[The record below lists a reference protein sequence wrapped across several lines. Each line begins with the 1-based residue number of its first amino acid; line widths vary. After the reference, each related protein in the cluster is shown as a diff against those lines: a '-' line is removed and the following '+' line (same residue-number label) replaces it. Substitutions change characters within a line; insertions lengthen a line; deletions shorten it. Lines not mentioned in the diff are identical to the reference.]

1 MQKREKGD
9 DSLANNYIADSVIG
23 AIDTVIKG
31 AIQDLK
37 YDQTIEA
44 IVTSSDKAA
53 DGVYTVKSETASFEA
68 YSSNR
73 YYVNDTVYV
82 MIPQGD
88 FNKQKFITGRKVD
101 QVSTETTFTLK
112 LPFDDFIGLQDLTEE
127 FNFPEE
133 ELGYIANHGHPN
145 AQSGLIDLIS
155 NEQRHGSILTAEEQ
169 KNDTIVQTYRQ
180 TNLIGHWVREDKA
193 PVLTTKLA
201 VSFDVR
207 SLLHDY
213 RPLYGQYG
221 IRLLVTGWT
230 QTTETTPS
238 EKVTQDIY
246 FTNKDMYGDTYAY
259 FVETTQ
265 QKIFDISSLISLEE
279 IEIYFWQDFDFQDEQ
294 RVLIPW
300 EDEFRGV
307 VPPNLFLSNFNV
319 YLGLTTDDIN
329 DERVFL
335 YTYDDVKYGYEPE
348 VLTNREKLDT
358 RTLEFAWVHHDY
370 VEEKFILVNTPEKL
384 ANYNAKIFWYQ
395 LEYDVAPT
403 EEEAGELYWRLAP
416 PNWKYLPD
424 YDNQFQILVCPSIAK
439 SKEKYM
445 AIVSFNG
452 TFEKSEALTFT
463 NIVDVDSLNEA
474 LAANKN
480 YIFKFYRPA
489 TEAEKALHAGNEENM
504 FAFQN
509 QAIENEWLIEDN
521 TIGSFFVY
529 DENNRVL
536 KNEDEIRYS
545 DIEYYAILY
554 LLTRETNDEGE
565 EYEYYSALYGDTESG
580 FDSQIVFPEN
590 FSMITQV
597 PMSAQ
602 DPYFINHWESGN
614 LYDKTICKF
623 KINYFWDLSYRDNT
637 LSATVTRHGNTYYIN
652 KEMLF
657 GQSGSQGSEYTVRLQ
672 LESAS
677 NYAIIKGQ
685 SFSVGAYVYDRTG
698 RMLTDQDDGAGK
710 MLFVWELLGPSR
722 VTEKQTSGA
731 DGSWT
736 VDKGGDFNGNIIS
749 GFVRNDYPPIFRV
762 TVTGAADYPI
772 SATKGFMMTNGNAS
786 LVQQY
791 TVMCPNRVEYKSD
804 GSTPIY
810 DTSEFVIESINGDKI
825 YPEWELIQLKNGAE
839 TNEYFT
845 LKSTTY
851 SEVTIPTNSGEKR
864 RPAYTGYRLVSNIGD
879 GTSLTLIPHYW
890 DPAMAESCYMCLSA
904 DMTEATGDDDATA
917 IYIRQAIPFE
927 HNVYASSLINSW
939 DGSLTLDEENGAVL
953 STMMSAGT
961 KDSQNKFTGVIM
973 GDWEQKGDFSL
984 DIPGL
989 YGFTKGEQTFGFK
1002 TDGTGFIGKASAGQI
1017 QFDGNQALIKSSDE
1031 NFYLNLN
1038 PMKYSL
1044 TDLGDFSLD
1053 SFNQYSYSPYFL
1065 YAKTAKTADV
1075 WGQFSDFVNEDQQLT
1090 SWTKPFFDDSAHD
1103 YFVVDPNNGVL
1114 TTGGVIAKY
1123 GKIGNWMISDNG
1135 LYQRNDSADDSRYM
1149 YLGFPSAETNESLQ
1163 ALKVVYDQK
1172 YLDAYL
1178 DYLNKLNQLTVQV
1191 YPSIYELD
1199 PIHYWN
1205 YARGIKL
1212 AHDILVVTLDTY
1224 NQPNQE
1230 QTLQTILENTME
1242 SMITEDFIENYMHMH
1257 YCRNNYAIPIS
1268 SHKPSPRGLMYTGNR
1283 SDVYLLLGYQNVA
1296 GKYLRTSTTNYLFPR
1311 YINYYDKYY
1320 TGTYEGRFATE
1331 EEKANGQ
1338 ASEEGYFI
1346 YTKDVQETRYKPI
1359 PKTSYARLTD
1369 SMLEKRTVSIGYS
1382 SMTPGTTLYPENNAP
1397 SGSFIIYTKTSSGEV
1412 TVKNYLDTITVERM
1426 KELINLW
1433 APTYENS
1440 FNAYMYQLDQQRQAG
1455 YTWVPYEQRKEL
1467 EDEYAEKKAE
1477 IDRAYATAKRNLQN
1491 ADVDRYA
1498 IFAGEEEFTNP
1509 IFYVKWNGDMFAR
1522 RGLIANTWVID
1533 DHSLTYQKNSDIMYI
1548 GTEEYTQADGTKWY
1562 PNGRVYA
1569 GIDDGDPTLLE
1580 GEERKWAIS
1589 ASDSYSEEGTYPINF
1604 GVSLSGELYA
1614 QLGTIGGWSINKTAL
1629 FSNTETVNDAGET
1642 VQSSIVLD
1650 TASNALIF
1658 NNGSTVI
1665 YGDGRIILGALG
1677 MDGSTNGS
1685 LLIGGTSLIGKT
1697 YQQLDNTYSTYSSDQ
1712 TTISIQTDEV
1722 TFWGGSSYAGVNLT
1736 LPVVSLTSA
1745 QNESTIITTNI
1756 LSFIDSSTMGGNAGF
1771 SMAMGYVYEDEYDI
1785 SDPAGYS
1792 EGDTVPTVIDKLIFY
1807 PEQGTITSTKFQPWL
1822 GTTGKRWNLYANVVN
1837 CKDLQAEDGVIN
1849 AGSLYMASELV
1860 ATQTWV
1866 YNQLN
1871 DVYAKI
1877 QSASS
1882 GASSGVSR
1890 ARTAASNLAK
1900 GLQNNINAI
1909 LNALDEKRFIE
1920 SNVYYDTDTGRVK
1933 YDYVK
1938 MSVKPMGD
1946 PSIDETSDTIPVG
1959 EATVIELTEDS
1970 STGLRLVSPFVIPM
1984 SGLSM
1989 RGINPYLIK
1998 QCGFSVADD
2007 GTVTLTLTPYE
2018 GDPIVSDPTFNQAD
2032 TKFYKTNATKEIK
2045 LESITEGVGN
2055 GVKAQAYDFFGE
2067 KKTTPTATG
2076 ALKLETGTSNTY
2088 ADGRVNLYTEGAV
2101 VAYASVTDAY
2111 KAGWAAAIA
2120 TFSFSV
2126 DEANK
2131 KVSASV
2137 GNSTYG
2143 SKSDS
2148 ATYSLSS
2155 SYSSN
2160 DSVDFGSY
2168 GDYYFYCKPVTDANG
2183 TVTSY
2188 SKRVLPYYD
2197 GKYYHVTGTSAS
2209 ITWT

>member
-1 MQKREKGD
+1 MVSLFFIWVETNNKKLQSFIEMQKREKGD

-31 AIQDLK
+31 AIRDLK

-112 LPFDDFIGLQDLTEE
+112 LPFDDFIGLQDLTEG

-145 AQSGLIDLIS
+145 AQSDLIDLIS

-169 KNDTIVQTYRQ
+169 KNDTIIQTYRQ

-238 EKVTQDIY
+238 ERVTQDIY

-416 PNWKYLPD
+416 PNWKYLPE
-424 YDNQFQILVCPSIAK
+424 YNNQFQIQVCPSIAK

-445 AIVSFNG
+445 AIVSFSG

-489 TEAEKALHAGNEENM
+489 TAAERELHAGNEENV
-504 FAFQN
+504 FAYGSVN
-509 QAIENEWLIEDN
+509 GDWLIEDD
-521 TIGSFFVY
+521 TIGNFFVY

-536 KNEDEIRYS
+536 KNEDEIRFS
-545 DIEYYAILY
+545 DIEYYAILH
-554 LLTRETNDEGE
+554 LLTRDTNDAGE

-590 FSMITQV
+590 FSMVTQV
-597 PMSAQ
+597 PMSTQ

-623 KINYFWDLSYRDNT
+623 KINYFWDLNYRDNT

-657 GQSGSQGSEYTVRLQ
+657 GQSGSQGSEYTIRMQ
-672 LESAS
+672 LESMS
-677 NYAIIKGQ
+677 NYAIIKGN
-685 SFSVGAYVYDRTG
+685 SFSIGAYVYDRNG
-698 RMLTDQDDGAGK
+698 RMLTPEDDGSK
-710 MLFVWELLGPSR
+710 TMLFTWELLGPSR
-722 VTEKQTSGA
+722 VTSGATSGT

-736 VDKGGDFNGNIIS
+736 TKDSSNFSNNIIT
-749 GFVRNDYPPIFRV
+749 GYVRNDYPPIFRV

-772 SATKGFMMTNGNAS
+772 TATKGFIMTNGLPS

-804 GSTPIY
+804 GSAPIY
-810 DTSEFVIESINGDKI
+810 DTSEFIIESINGDKI
-825 YPEWELIQLKNGAE
+825 YPEWELIQLKDGVN

-845 LKSTTY
+845 LKKTEY
-851 SEVTIPTNSGEKR
+851 AEVTIPTNAGEKR
-864 RPAYTGYRLVSNIGD
+864 RPAYNGYKLISNIGD
-879 GTSLTLIPHYW
+879 GTSLDPIPHYW
-890 DPAMAESCYMCLSA
+890 DPVMATSCYMCLSA
-904 DMTEATGDDDATA
+904 DMTETTDDSAQQ

-927 HNVYASSLINSW
+927 HNIYASSLINSW
-939 DGSLTLDEENGAVL
+939 DGSLTLDNENGAIL

-973 GDWEQKGDFSL
+973 GDWAEKGDSSL
-984 DIPGL
+984 DTPGL

-1002 TDGTGFIGKASAGQI
+1002 TDGTGFIGKASSGQI
-1017 QFDGNQALIKSSDE
+1017 QFDGNQALISSADK

-1038 PMKYSL
+1038 PIRYSL
-1044 TDLGDFSLD
+1044 TDLGDFSLN

-1065 YAKTAKTADV
+1065 YAKTPKTSDV
-1075 WGQFSDFVNEDQQLT
+1075 WGEFSNFVDPDQNLT
-1090 SWTKPFFDDSAHD
+1090 SWTEPFFNDSEND
-1103 YFVVDPNNGVL
+1103 YFVVDPNNGIL

-1135 LYQRNDSADDSRYM
+1135 LYQRLDSKDADISSRYM
-1149 YLGFPSAETNESLQ
+1149 YLGFPSAETND
-1163 ALKVVYDQK
+1163 ALKALKIIYDQK

-1178 DYLNKLNQLTVQV
+1178 KYLDELNALTVSY
-1191 YPSIYELD
+1191 YPQIYLYE
-1199 PIHYWN
+1199 PIHFYN
-1205 YARGIKL
+1205 YSRDLKL
-1212 AHDILVVTLDTY
+1212 AYDILVVTLDQY
-1224 NQPNQE
+1224 NKNGGN
-1230 QTLQTILENTME
+1230 LQNILETNMAT
-1242 SMITEDFIENYMHMH
+1242 MITDDFIDNFTHQH
-1257 YCRNNYAIPIS
+1257 YYDNGQPYTDQIAPKGDQTTGSRNRIYNF
-1268 SHKPSPRGLMYTGNR
+1268 
-1283 SDVYLLLGYQNVA
+1283 LGYNARLESYTVKLV
-1296 GKYLRTSTTNYLFPR
+1296 KYNKDGSVYTTYPQ
-1311 YINYYDKYY
+1311 Y
-1320 TGTYEGRFATE
+1320 
-1331 EEKANGQ
+1331 
-1338 ASEEGYFI
+1338 
-1346 YTKDVQETRYKPI
+1346 TRYKAML
-1359 PKTSYARLTD
+1359 PKNYVRNTNLYSASSTQ
-1369 SMLEKRTVSIGYS
+1369 SIGTTNS
-1382 SMTPGTTLYPENNAP
+1382 NHPDNTGPQKMMMTINGKASWLNVVTTEQM
-1397 SGSFIIYTKTSSGEV
+1397 E
-1412 TVKNYLDTITVERM
+1412 YLIQ
-1426 KELINLW
+1426 LW
-1433 APTYENS
+1433 P
-1440 FNAYMYQLDQQRQAG
+1440 AYFQNGLDGYLYQLDQQRQAG
-1455 YTWVPYEQRKEL
+1455 YSYVPYEERKAV
-1467 EDEYAEKKAE
+1467 EDAYALAKGEIDSAYAAEK
-1477 IDRAYATAKRNLQN
+1477 RALQN
-1491 ADVDRYA
+1491 ADTDRYA
-1498 IFAGEEEFTNP
+1498 IFAGEEVDTNP

-1569 GIDDGDPTLLE
+1569 GTNDDGKATLLE

-1614 QLGTIGGWSINKTAL
+1614 QLGTIGGWTINKTAL
-1629 FSNTETVNDAGET
+1629 FSNIETVNDAGEKI

-1650 TASNALIF
+1650 TTSNALIF

-1697 YQQLDNTYSTYSSDQ
+1697 YQQLDNTYSTYSSNS
-1712 TTISIQTDEV
+1712 TTTSIKTDEV
-1722 TFWGGSSYAGVNLT
+1722 KFWGGSTYAGVNLT

-1849 AGSLYMASELV
+1849 AGSLYMSSELV

-1890 ARTAASNLAK
+1890 ARNAANALANGLNAKIQAILDFLDGKLFPTSFKWNNSGDISKLELSCLKVTTNTQVNTTIGDTEADVEGSAELISTEETPTDLGPYIQSAWINTSTGNVASNS
-1900 GLQNNINAI
+1900 IN
-1909 LNALDEKRFIE
+1909 KH
-1920 SNVYYDTDTGRVK
+1920 
-1933 YDYVK
+1933 
-1938 MSVKPMGD
+1938 
-1946 PSIDETSDTIPVG
+1946 
-1959 EATVIELTEDS
+1959 
-1970 STGLRLVSPFVIPM
+1970 LVSSIE
-1984 SGLSM
+1984 
-1989 RGINPYLIK
+1989 
-1998 QCGFSVADD
+1998 FSEITN
-2007 GTVTLTLTPYE
+2007 GTTTL
-2018 GDPIVSDPTFNQAD
+2018 
-2032 TKFYKTNATKEIK
+2032 
-2045 LESITEGVGN
+2045 
-2055 GVKAQAYDFFGE
+2055 
-2067 KKTTPTATG
+2067 
-2076 ALKLETGTSNTY
+2076 
-2088 ADGRVNLYTEGAV
+2088 
-2101 VAYASVTDAY
+2101 SVTPIYGDALF
-2111 KAGWAAAIA
+2111 KADLSLAHTHAP
-2120 TFSFSV
+2120 TFSFSEGTV
-2126 DEANK
+2126 SCEIGDANF
-2131 KVSASV
+2131 SQTSL
-2137 GNSTYG
+2137 
-2143 SKSDS
+2143 SDS
-2148 ATYSLSS
+2148 FDVSSTDWYKARAYYTYQPSVADNGILIKAQDSTNLATIKPTLTLSGTKADAVINCNIGTTTILSYALKDFYNSAKADGVSPVTAVSCSS
-2155 SYSSN
+2155 SNPGSN
-2160 DSVDFGSY
+2160 YTEG
-2168 GDYYFYCKPVTDANG
+2168 GAE
-2183 TVTSY
+2183 
-2188 SKRVLPYYD
+2188 
-2197 GKYYHVTGTSAS
+2197 S
-2209 ITWT
+2209 ITISKTTTVWIYAKAAGGNRKCKLTINVNSGTA

>member
-1 MQKREKGD
+1 
-9 DSLANNYIADSVIG
+9 
-23 AIDTVIKG
+23 
-31 AIQDLK
+31 
-37 YDQTIEA
+37 
-44 IVTSSDKAA
+44 
-53 DGVYTVKSETASFEA
+53 
-68 YSSNR
+68 
-73 YYVNDTVYV
+73 

-112 LPFDDFIGLQDLTEE
+112 LPFDDFIGLQDLTEG
-127 FNFPEE
+127 FNFSKE

-145 AQSGLIDLIS
+145 AQSGLINLIN
-155 NEQRHGSILTAEEQ
+155 NEKRHGSILTADEQ
-169 KNDTIVQTYRQ
+169 KNDVTVKTYRE
-180 TNLIGHWVREDKA
+180 TNLIGHWVREDKS

-279 IEIYFWQDFDFQDEQ
+279 IEIYFWQDFNFQDEQ
-294 RVLIPW
+294 RELIPW

-335 YTYDDVKYGYEPE
+335 YTYDDVRYGYEPE
-348 VLTNREKLDT
+348 VLTNREDLDT

-370 VEEKFILVNTPEKL
+370 AEEKFILVNTPEKL

-395 LEYDVAPT
+395 LEYDVVPS

-416 PNWKYLPD
+416 PNWKYLPE
-424 YDNQFQILVCPSIAK
+424 YDNQFQIQVCPSIAK

-445 AIVSFNG
+445 AIVSFSG

-463 NIVDVDSLNEA
+463 NIVDVDALNEA

-489 TEAEKALHAGNEENM
+489 TAAEKELHAGNETNV
-504 FAFQN
+504 FAYGSAN
-509 QAIENEWLIEDN
+509 GDWLIEDD

-536 KNEDEIRYS
+536 KNEDEIRFS
-545 DIEYYAILY
+545 DIEYYAILH
-554 LLTRETNDEGE
+554 LLTRDVNEAGE
-565 EYEYYSALYGDTESG
+565 EYEYYSALYEDTESN
-580 FDSQIVFPEN
+580 FDAQIVFPEN
-590 FSMITQV
+590 FSMITQM
-597 PMSAQ
+597 PMSKQ
-602 DPYFINHWESGN
+602 DPYFMNHWESGN

-623 KINYFWDLSYRDNT
+623 KINYFWDLNYRDNT

-672 LESAS
+672 LESMS
-677 NYAIIKGQ
+677 NYAIIK
-685 SFSVGAYVYDRTG
+685 SKAFSVGAYVYDRNG
-698 RMLTDQDDGAGK
+698 RMLTPEDDGSK
-710 MLFVWELLGPSR
+710 TMLFTWELLGPSR
-722 VTEKQTSGA
+722 VTSGATSGA

-736 VDKGGDFNGNIIS
+736 VKDSYNFNNNIIT
-749 GFVRNDYPPIFRV
+749 GYVRNDYPPIFRV

-772 SATKGFMMTNGNAS
+772 IATKGFIMTNGLPS

-804 GSTPIY
+804 GSAPIY

-825 YPEWELIQLKNGAE
+825 YPEWELIQLKDGVN

-845 LKSTTY
+845 LQETEYT
-851 SEVTIPTNSGEKR
+851 EVTIPTNAGEKR
-864 RPAYTGYRLVSNIGD
+864 RPAYTGYKLISNIGD
-879 GTSLTLIPHYW
+879 GTSLDPIPHYW
-890 DPAMAESCYMCLSA
+890 DPAMATSCYMCLSA
-904 DMTEATGDDDATA
+904 DMTEAADDDAQQ

-927 HNVYASSLINSW
+927 HNIYASSLINSW
-939 DGSLTLDEENGAVL
+939 DGSLTLDNENGAIL

-961 KDSQNKFTGVIM
+961 KDNQNKFTGVIM
-973 GDWEQKGDFSL
+973 GDWAEKGDSSL

-1017 QFDGNQALIKSSDE
+1017 QFDGNQALISSADK

-1038 PMKYSL
+1038 PIRYSL
-1044 TDLGDFSLD
+1044 TDLGDFNLN

-1065 YAKTAKTADV
+1065 YAKTPKTSDV
-1075 WGQFSDFVNEDQQLT
+1075 WGEFSNFVDPDQNLT
-1090 SWTKPFFDDSAHD
+1090 SWTEPFFNDSEND
-1103 YFVVDPNNGVL
+1103 YFVVDPNNGIL

-1135 LYQRNDSADDSRYM
+1135 LYQRLDSKDPDISSRYM
-1149 YLGFPSAETNESLQ
+1149 YLGFPSAETND
-1163 ALKVVYDQK
+1163 ALKALKIIYDQK
-1172 YLDAYL
+1172 YLDVYLKYL
-1178 DYLNKLNQLTVQV
+1178 DELNALTVNY
-1191 YPSIYELD
+1191 YPQIYKYE
-1199 PIHYWN
+1199 PIHYYN
-1205 YARGIKL
+1205 YSRDLKMAY
-1212 AHDILVVTLDTY
+1212 DVLVVTLDEY
-1224 NQPNQE
+1224 NKNGGN
-1230 QTLQTILENTME
+1230 LRTILEANMAE
-1242 SMITEDFIENYMHMH
+1242 MITDDFIDNFVHQH
-1257 YCRNNYAIPIS
+1257 YHDNGQPYTDQIAPKGNQ
-1268 SHKPSPRGLMYTGNR
+1268 YTGNR
-1283 SDVYLLLGYQNVA
+1283 YRVYDFLGYQPKLETYTVQLTYYNMDGTIPQGYPQLYTRYKA
-1296 GKYLRTSTTNYLFPR
+1296 MLPANYQRRTGTS
-1311 YINYYDKYY
+1311 Y
-1320 TGTYEGRFATE
+1320 TGTNAYSGNNAT
-1331 EEKANGQ
+1331 
-1338 ASEEGYFI
+1338 
-1346 YTKDVQETRYKPI
+1346 
-1359 PKTSYARLTD
+1359 
-1369 SMLEKRTVSIGYS
+1369 RTTESIGTS
-1382 SMTPGTTLYPENNAP
+1382 NEFHPDNTRAKTMQMTIDGKASWLN
-1397 SGSFIIYTKTSSGEV
+1397 
-1412 TVKNYLDTITVERM
+1412 TITTEQM
-1426 KELINLW
+1426 EYLIQLW
-1433 APTYENS
+1433 P
-1440 FNAYMYQLDQQRQAG
+1440 AYFQNGLDGYLYQLDQQRQAG
-1455 YTWVPYEQRKEL
+1455 YSYVPYEERKAA
-1467 EDEYAEKKAE
+1467 EDAYALAKGEIDSAYAAEK
-1477 IDRAYATAKRNLQN
+1477 RALQN
-1491 ADVDRYA
+1491 ADTDRYA
-1498 IFAGEEEFTNP
+1498 IFAGEEVDTNP

-1569 GIDDGDPTLLE
+1569 GTDDNGKATLLE

-1629 FSNTETVNDAGET
+1629 FSNTEIVNDDGET

-1677 MDGSTNGS
+1677 ADGSTNGS

-1697 YQQLDNTYSTYSSDQ
+1697 YQQLDNTYSTYSSNS
-1712 TTISIQTDEV
+1712 TTTSIETDEV

-1849 AGSLYMASELV
+1849 AGSLYMSSELV

-1866 YNQLN
+1866 YNQLT

-1890 ARTAASNLAK
+1890 ARSAATALANGLNAKIQAILDFLDGKLFPTSFKWNNSGNISKLELSCLKVTTNTQVNTTIGDTEADVEGSAELISTEETPTELGPYVQSAWINTSTGNVASNS
-1900 GLQNNINAI
+1900 IN
-1909 LNALDEKRFIE
+1909 KH
-1920 SNVYYDTDTGRVK
+1920 
-1933 YDYVK
+1933 
-1938 MSVKPMGD
+1938 
-1946 PSIDETSDTIPVG
+1946 
-1959 EATVIELTEDS
+1959 
-1970 STGLRLVSPFVIPM
+1970 LVSSIE
-1984 SGLSM
+1984 
-1989 RGINPYLIK
+1989 
-1998 QCGFSVADD
+1998 FSEIAN
-2007 GTVTLTLTPYE
+2007 GTTTL
-2018 GDPIVSDPTFNQAD
+2018 
-2032 TKFYKTNATKEIK
+2032 
-2045 LESITEGVGN
+2045 
-2055 GVKAQAYDFFGE
+2055 
-2067 KKTTPTATG
+2067 
-2076 ALKLETGTSNTY
+2076 
-2088 ADGRVNLYTEGAV
+2088 
-2101 VAYASVTDAY
+2101 SVTPIYGDGLF
-2111 KAGWAAAIA
+2111 KADLNLSHTHAP
-2120 TFSFSV
+2120 TFSFTDGVVSCEIGTANFSQTSLSDSYDVSSTDWYKARAYSKFADDLSV
-2126 DEANK
+2126 GSMISGGS
-2131 KVSASV
+2131 SASHPITATV
-2137 GNSTYG
+2137 YMLDGTTKTKTYTTTLYG
-2143 SKSDS
+2143 QGYDAGKTAGASSVSVTAITANDTS
-2148 ATYSLSS
+2148 GGGTEGGGESLSFS
-2155 SYSSN
+2155 
-2160 DSVDFGSY
+2160 
-2168 GDYYFYCKPVTDANG
+2168 KNG
-2183 TVTSY
+2183 TFTRYLHATASNGAKRWCKLTVTVNVST
-2188 SKRVLPYYD
+2188 SS
-2197 GKYYHVTGTSAS
+2197 GT
-2209 ITWT
+2209 T

>member
-1 MQKREKGD
+1 MVSLFFIWVETNNKKLQSFIEMQKREKGD

-31 AIQDLK
+31 AIRDLK

-112 LPFDDFIGLQDLTEE
+112 LPFDDFIGLQDLTEG

-169 KNDTIVQTYRQ
+169 KNEDIVGTYRQ
-180 TNLIGHWVREDKA
+180 TNLIGHWVRKDKA

-221 IRLLVTGWT
+221 IRLLVTGRT
-230 QTTETTPS
+230 QTTETTSS
-238 EKVTQDIY
+238 EIVTQDIY

-335 YTYDDVKYGYEPE
+335 YTYGDVKYGYEPE

-370 VEEKFILVNTPEKL
+370 IEEKFILVNTPEKL

-395 LEYDVAPT
+395 LEYDVKPT

-416 PNWKYLPD
+416 ENWKYLPE
-424 YDNQFQILVCPSIAK
+424 YNNQFQIQVCPSIAK

-445 AIVSFNG
+445 AIVSFDG

-463 NIVDVDSLNEA
+463 NIIDVDSLNEA

-489 TEAEKALHAGNEENM
+489 TEAEKALHAGNEDNV
-504 FAFQN
+504 FAYGSKN
-509 QAIENEWLIEDN
+509 GDWLIEDD
-521 TIGSFFVY
+521 TIGNFFVY

-545 DIEYYAILY
+545 DIEYYAILH
-554 LLTRETNDEGE
+554 LLTRETNKEGE

-623 KINYFWDLSYRDNT
+623 KINYFWDLNYRDNT

-657 GQSGSQGSEYTVRLQ
+657 GQSGSQGSEYTIRMQ
-672 LESAS
+672 LESMS
-677 NYAIIKGQ
+677 NYAIIKGN
-685 SFSVGAYVYDRTG
+685 SFSVGAYVYDRNG
-698 RMLTDQDDGAGK
+698 RMLTPEDDGSK
-710 MLFVWELLGPSR
+710 TMLFAWELLGPSR
-722 VTEKQTSGA
+722 VTSEATSGA

-736 VDKGGDFNGNIIS
+736 TKDSSNFSNNIIT
-749 GFVRNDYPPIFRV
+749 GYVRNDYPPIFRV

-772 SATKGFMMTNGNAS
+772 TATKGFIMTNGLPS

-804 GSTPIY
+804 GSAPIY
-810 DTSEFVIESINGDKI
+810 DTSEFIIESINGDKI
-825 YPEWELIQLKNGAE
+825 YPEWELIQLKDGVN

-845 LKSTTY
+845 LKETEYT
-851 SEVTIPTNSGEKR
+851 EVTIPTNAGEKR
-864 RPAYTGYRLVSNIGD
+864 RPTYIGYKLISNIGD
-879 GTSLTLIPHYW
+879 GTSLDPIPHYW
-890 DPAMAESCYMCLSA
+890 DPAMATSCYMCLSA
-904 DMTEATGDDDATA
+904 NMTEVADNGTQQ

-927 HNVYASSLINSW
+927 HNIYASSLINSW
-939 DGSLTLDEENGAVL
+939 DGSLTLDNENGAIL

-961 KDSQNKFTGVIM
+961 KDNQNKFTGVIM
-973 GDWEQKGDFSL
+973 GDWAEKGDSSL
-984 DIPGL
+984 DTPGL

-1017 QFDGNQALIKSSDE
+1017 QFDGNQALISSADK

-1038 PMKYSL
+1038 PIRYSL
-1044 TDLGDFSLD
+1044 TDLGDFSLN

-1065 YAKTAKTADV
+1065 YAKTPKTSDV
-1075 WGQFSDFVNEDQQLT
+1075 WGEFSNFVDPDQNLT
-1090 SWTKPFFDDSAHD
+1090 SWTEPFFNDSEND
-1103 YFVVDPNNGVL
+1103 YFVVDPNNGIL

-1135 LYQRNDSADDSRYM
+1135 LYQRLDSKDTDISSRYM
-1149 YLGFPSAETNESLQ
+1149 YLGFPSAETND
-1163 ALKVVYDQK
+1163 ALKALKIIYDQK

-1178 DYLNKLNQLTVQV
+1178 KYLDELNALTVNY
-1191 YPSIYELD
+1191 YPQIYEYE
-1199 PIHYWN
+1199 PIHYYN
-1205 YARGIKL
+1205 YSRDLKMAY
-1212 AHDILVVTLDTY
+1212 DVLVVTLDQY
-1224 NQPNQE
+1224 NKNGGN
-1230 QTLQTILENTME
+1230 LRSILEANMAE
-1242 SMITEDFIENYMHMH
+1242 MITDDFIDNFDHQH
-1257 YCRNNYAIPIS
+1257 YYSNGRAYTDQV
-1268 SHKPSPRGLMYTGNR
+1268 SPKGNMYTGNR
-1283 SDVYLLLGYQNVA
+1283 YRVYDFLGYQPRLETYTVQLTYYNEDGTVKRGYPQA
-1296 GKYLRTSTTNYLFPR
+1296 YTRYKAMLANNYQRRTGTS
-1311 YINYYDKYY
+1311 Y
-1320 TGTYEGRFATE
+1320 TGTNAYTGSNAT
-1331 EEKANGQ
+1331 
-1338 ASEEGYFI
+1338 
-1346 YTKDVQETRYKPI
+1346 
-1359 PKTSYARLTD
+1359 
-1369 SMLEKRTVSIGYS
+1369 RTIESIGTSNKYHPDNTKVQNMQ
-1382 SMTPGTTLYPENNAP
+1382 MTINGKASWLN
-1397 SGSFIIYTKTSSGEV
+1397 
-1412 TVKNYLDTITVERM
+1412 TITTEQM
-1426 KELINLW
+1426 EYLIQLW
-1433 APTYENS
+1433 PTYFQNGLDG
-1440 FNAYMYQLDQQRQAG
+1440 YLYQLDQQRQAG
-1455 YTWVPYEQRKEL
+1455 YSYVPYEERKAV
-1467 EDEYAEKKAE
+1467 EDAYALAKGEIDSAYAAEK
-1477 IDRAYATAKRNLQN
+1477 RALQN
-1491 ADVDRYA
+1491 ADTDRYA
-1498 IFAGEEEFTNP
+1498 IFAGEEVDTNP

-1548 GTEEYTQADGTKWY
+1548 GTEEYTQIDGTKWY

-1569 GIDDGDPTLLE
+1569 GTDDNGDPVLLD

-1589 ASDSYSEEGTYPINF
+1589 ASDSYSEEETYPINF

-1614 QLGTIGGWSINKTAL
+1614 QLGTIGGWSITKDYLYAEQRDETGAKIGFIIIDAKNNQMNFNDSTILKGDGTIVLGAPGEDGSTTGSL
-1629 FSNTETVNDAGET
+1629 FIAGFNFLGSTKEKINYPVVTYSDGKAYETVNIDVNKTTWGSANKIIYQATLSAAQNKNVSINNLNFEATNTLGILDATENGNSVGLMMSVGHLEET
-1642 VQSSIVLD
+1642 DADYDKEQDGLLTLYPSS
-1650 TASNALIF
+1650 TTKK
-1658 NNGSTVI
+1658 G
-1665 YGDGRIILGALG
+1665 ILGLPA
-1677 MDGSTNGS
+1677 T
-1685 LLIGGTSLIGKT
+1685 TSR
-1697 YQQLDNTYSTYSSDQ
+1697 
-1712 TTISIQTDEV
+1712 
-1722 TFWGGSSYAGVNLT
+1722 W
-1736 LPVVSLTSA
+1736 
-1745 QNESTIITTNI
+1745 
-1756 LSFIDSSTMGGNAGF
+1756 
-1771 SMAMGYVYEDEYDI
+1771 DI
-1785 SDPAGYS
+1785 
-1792 EGDTVPTVIDKLIFY
+1792 
-1807 PEQGTITSTKFQPWL
+1807 
-1822 GTTGKRWNLYANVVN
+1822 YANIID
-1837 CKDLQAEDGVIN
+1837 CKDLQLGN
-1849 AGSLYMASELV
+1849 GNLSAGSVYISNEKA
-1860 ATQTWV
+1860 ATEPWV
-1866 YNQLN
+1866 YNQLVDIYGKLDTLSN
-1871 DVYAKI
+1871 
-1877 QSASS
+1877 STS
-1882 GASSGVSR
+1882 GASGRASGAHGIATGAINLLGKALQKLAEYDFVTAIDYKRGLLVGKVLDFQMLYEDIMNTEDTTTGGSGSTDAILDDNVSLTIDGAINAGTVPWSLVGGVFGSASTADVIEGSAVAEFEGSINSSNKLSMSIKSARGAGDSSYGVWTSVSLNGGFLGLGGGISLSHTHQPTFTFSEGTVSCEIGDANFSQTSLSDSFDVSSTDWYKAR
-1890 ARTAASNLAK
+1890 AYYTYQPSVADNGILIKAQDSTNLATIK
-1900 GLQNNINAI
+1900 PTLTLSGSKAEAVIQCNIGTTTI
-1909 LNALDEKRFIE
+1909 LSYALKDFYNSAKADGT
-1920 SNVYYDTDTGRVK
+1920 SAVT
-1933 YDYVK
+1933 
-1938 MSVKPMGD
+1938 
-1946 PSIDETSDTIPVG
+1946 SITNY
-1959 EATVIELTEDS
+1959 AK
-1970 STGLRLVSPFVIPM
+1970 
-1984 SGLSM
+1984 SGLS
-1989 RGINPYLIK
+1989 Y
-1998 QCGFSVADD
+1998 SD
-2007 GTVTLTLTPYE
+2007 GGSY
-2018 GDPIVSDPTFNQAD
+2018 D
-2032 TKFYKTNATKEIK
+2032 
-2045 LESITEGVGN
+2045 IT
-2055 GVKAQAYDFFGE
+2055 
-2067 KKTTPTATG
+2067 
-2076 ALKLETGTSNTY
+2076 
-2088 ADGRVNLYTEGAV
+2088 
-2101 VAYASVTDAY
+2101 
-2111 KAGWAAAIA
+2111 
-2120 TFSFSV
+2120 
-2126 DEANK
+2126 
-2131 KVSASV
+2131 VSASGGSV
-2137 GNSTYG
+2137 TAYAHAAGGNRKCKFNISV
-2143 SKSDS
+2143 KS
-2148 ATYSLSS
+2148 AT
-2155 SYSSN
+2155 
-2160 DSVDFGSY
+2160 
-2168 GDYYFYCKPVTDANG
+2168 T
-2183 TVTSY
+2183 
-2188 SKRVLPYYD
+2188 
-2197 GKYYHVTGTSAS
+2197 
-2209 ITWT
+2209 

>member
-112 LPFDDFIGLQDLTEE
+112 LPFDDFIGLQDLTEG
-127 FNFPEE
+127 FNFPEG

-319 YLGLTTDDIN
+319 YLGLTTEDIN

-348 VLTNREKLDT
+348 VLTNREELDT

-370 VEEKFILVNTPEKL
+370 VEEKFVLVNTPEKL

-395 LEYDVAPT
+395 LEYDVAPL

-424 YDNQFQILVCPSIAK
+424 YNNQFQIQVCPNIAK

-445 AIVSFNG
+445 AIVSFSG

-489 TEAEKALHAGNEENM
+489 TAAERELHAGNEENV
-504 FAFQN
+504 FAYGSVN
-509 QAIENEWLIEDN
+509 GDWLIEDD
-521 TIGSFFVY
+521 TIGNFFVY

-536 KNEDEIRYS
+536 KNEDEIRFS

-554 LLTRETNDEGE
+554 LLTRDTNDAGE
-565 EYEYYSALYGDTESG
+565 EYEYYSALYEDTESG
-580 FDSQIVFPEN
+580 FDAQIVFPAN

-597 PMSAQ
+597 PMSKQ

-623 KINYFWDLSYRDNT
+623 KINYFWDLNYRDNT

-657 GQSGSQGSEYTVRLQ
+657 GQSGSQGSEYTIRMQ
-672 LESAS
+672 LESMS
-677 NYAIIKGQ
+677 NYAIIKGS
-685 SFSVGAYVYDRTG
+685 SFSVGAYVYDRNG
-698 RMLTDQDDGAGK
+698 RMLTPEDDGSK
-710 MLFVWELLGPSR
+710 TMLFTWELLGPSR
-722 VTEKQTSGA
+722 VTSGATSGA

-736 VDKGGDFNGNIIS
+736 TKDSFNFSNNIIT
-749 GFVRNDYPPIFRV
+749 GYVRNDYPPIFRV

-772 SATKGFMMTNGNAS
+772 TATKGFIMTNGLPS

-804 GSTPIY
+804 GSAPIY

-825 YPEWELIQLKNGAE
+825 YPEWELIQLKDGIN

-845 LKSTTY
+845 LKKTEYT
-851 SEVTIPTNSGEKR
+851 EVTIPTNAGEKR
-864 RPAYTGYRLVSNIGD
+864 RPAYTGYKLISNIGD
-879 GTSLTLIPHYW
+879 GASLDPIPHYW
-890 DPAMAESCYMCLSA
+890 DPAMATSCYMCLSA
-904 DMTEATGDDDATA
+904 DMTEAADDGAQQ

-927 HNVYASSLINSW
+927 HNIYASSLINSW
-939 DGSLTLDEENGAVL
+939 NGSLTLDNENGAIL

-961 KDSQNKFTGVIM
+961 KDNQNKFTGVIM
-973 GDWEQKGDFSL
+973 GDWAEKGDSSL

-1017 QFDGNQALIKSSDE
+1017 QFDGNQALISSADK

-1038 PMKYSL
+1038 PIRYSL
-1044 TDLGDFSLD
+1044 TDLGDFSLN

-1065 YAKTAKTADV
+1065 YAKTPKTSDV
-1075 WGQFSDFVNEDQQLT
+1075 WGEFSNFVDPDQNLT
-1090 SWTKPFFDDSAHD
+1090 SWTEPFFNDSEND
-1103 YFVVDPNNGVL
+1103 YFVVDPNNGIL

-1135 LYQRNDSADDSRYM
+1135 LYQRLDSKDADISSRYM
-1149 YLGFPSAETNESLQ
+1149 YLGFPSTETND
-1163 ALKVVYDQK
+1163 ALKALKIIYDQK

-1178 DYLNKLNQLTVQV
+1178 KYLDELNALTVSY
-1191 YPSIYELD
+1191 YPQIYLYE
-1199 PIHYWN
+1199 PIHYYN
-1205 YARGIKL
+1205 YSRDLKMAY
-1212 AHDILVVTLDTY
+1212 DVLVVTLDQY
-1224 NQPNQE
+1224 NKNGGN
-1230 QTLQTILENTME
+1230 LRNILEANMDE
-1242 SMITEDFIENYMHMH
+1242 MIVDDFIDNFNHQH
-1257 YCRNNYAIPIS
+1257 YYSNGRAFTDQIS
-1268 SHKPSPRGLMYTGNR
+1268 PKGNQYTGNR
-1283 SDVYLLLGYQNVA
+1283 YRVYDFLGYKPQLETYTVQLTYYNNDGSVKTGYPRPYTRYKA
-1296 GKYLRTSTTNYLFPR
+1296 MLASNYRRRTGTS
-1311 YINYYDKYY
+1311 Y
-1320 TGTYEGRFATE
+1320 TGTDAYSA
-1331 EEKANGQ
+1331 
-1338 ASEEGYFI
+1338 
-1346 YTKDVQETRYKPI
+1346 KDV
-1359 PKTSYARLTD
+1359 ARTIEFIGAD
-1369 SMLEKRTVSIGYS
+1369 NEHHPDNSGAQRMEMLINGKASW
-1382 SMTPGTTLYPENNAP
+1382 LNA
-1397 SGSFIIYTKTSSGEV
+1397 
-1412 TVKNYLDTITVERM
+1412 ITVEQM
-1426 KELINLW
+1426 EYLVQLW
-1433 APTYENS
+1433 PTYFQNGLDG
-1440 FNAYMYQLDQQRQAG
+1440 YLYQLDQQRQAG
-1455 YTWVPYEQRKEL
+1455 YSYVPYEERKAV
-1467 EDEYAEKKAE
+1467 EDAYALAKGEIDSAYAAEKR
-1477 IDRAYATAKRNLQN
+1477 ILQN
-1491 ADVDRYA
+1491 ADTNRYA
-1498 IFAGEEEFTNP
+1498 IFAGEEVDTNP

-1562 PNGRVYA
+1562 PSGRVYA
-1569 GIDDGDPTLLE
+1569 GTDDDGDPTLLE

-1589 ASDSYSEEGTYPINF
+1589 ASDSYSEEETYPINF

-1614 QLGTIGGWSINKTAL
+1614 QLGTIGGWSITKNSLVSIHKDGNDIISSIELNAKENKIS
-1629 FSNTETVNDAGET
+1629 FMNDA
-1642 VQSSIVLD
+1642 
-1650 TASNALIF
+1650 
-1658 NNGSTVI
+1658 TVI
-1665 YGDGRIILGALG
+1665 YGDGTIFLGQLI
-1677 MDGSTNGS
+1677 DGSTTGS
-1685 LLIGGTSLIGKT
+1685 LYLANYLLQG
-1697 YQQLDNTYSTYSSDQ
+1697 STTDTLSDIAIDLSFSSSDA
-1712 TTISIQTDEV
+1712 SSWNSETDS
-1722 TFWGGSSYAGVNLT
+1722 TDGGYNTV
-1736 LPVVSLTSA
+1736 
-1745 QNESTIITTNI
+1745 
-1756 LSFIDSSTMGGNAGF
+1756 GF
-1771 SMAMGYVYEDEYDI
+1771 
-1785 SDPAGYS
+1785 
-1792 EGDTVPTVIDKLIFY
+1792 T
-1807 PEQGTITSTKFQPWL
+1807 TITSQSENGSITSTTASIYSPSLFTLTDNSDSSNNTMTGVAILTGSMEENKELWGTKRAVALYPTGVDSSAIGNASL
-1822 GTTGKRWNLYANVVN
+1822 GLTTARWNLMGNYVD
-1837 CKDLQAEDGVIN
+1837 CHDLQTDNLNIRSE
-1849 AGSLYMASELV
+1849 SLYMQGAKV
-1860 ATQTWV
+1860 ATQAWV
-1866 YNQLN
+1866 LNQLN
-1871 DVYAKI
+1871 DVYKSI
-1877 QSASS
+1877 KSVS
-1882 GASSGVSR
+1882 GGSG
-1890 ARTAASNLAK
+1890 TGIK
-1900 GLQNNINAI
+1900 GAW
-1909 LNALDEKRFIE
+1909 
-1920 SNVYYDTDTGRVK
+1920 G
-1933 YDYVK
+1933 
-1938 MSVKPMGD
+1938 
-1946 PSIDETSDTIPVG
+1946 
-1959 EATVIELTEDS
+1959 
-1970 STGLRLVSPFVIPM
+1970 
-1984 SGLSM
+1984 
-1989 RGINPYLIK
+1989 GINK
-1998 QCGFSVADD
+1998 VAT
-2007 GTVTLTLTPYE
+2007 G
-2018 GDPIVSDPTFNQAD
+2018 
-2032 TKFYKTNATKEIK
+2032 
-2045 LESITEGVGN
+2045 LESICDLRFVVDILGDNEGM
-2055 GVKAQAYDFFGE
+2055 KYED
-2067 KKTTPTATG
+2067 
-2076 ALKLETGTSNTY
+2076 GTLQ
-2088 ADGRVNLYTEGAV
+2088 GKVQ
-2101 VAYASVTDAY
+2101 
-2111 KAGWAAAIA
+2111 
-2120 TFSFSV
+2120 TFSFS
-2126 DEANK
+2126 DEQD
-2131 KVSASV
+2131 
-2137 GNSTYG
+2137 GG
-2143 SKSDS
+2143 L
-2148 ATYSLSS
+2148 SLSIQADRQQAFFCYINGANTPTEKWGS
-2155 SYSSN
+2155 SMIN
-2160 DSVDFGSY
+2160 DHLIQSMKFD
-2168 GDYYFYCKPVTDANG
+2168 TDANG
-2183 TVTSY
+2183 KVTLTITAVTSGKKFDATFDQADTAFYKAAAVSAVAIKAVTGNAKAVHATVTFLDGKTKDYSTQSLAVDVENKKVTLGTTGAEIDVSSVYEAGKKAGVSAVTSITNYAISGKSY
-2188 SKRVLPYYD
+2188 SD
-2197 GKYYHVTGTSAS
+2197 GGSYSISVPASGGSVTAYAHAAGGNRKCKFNITVKSAA
-2209 ITWT
+2209 TT